1 MTSLVIPLLLVMPL
15 ALALTILAIKPLRKL
30 HIYLTLLYS
39 VIHLAGAI
47 YLMNYHESFSQ
58 YFKVDNLNTIF
69 LLVFSVVFIAVAVYC
84 ISFFSQKEEQKH
96 IERSWKYHVF
106 LLLFVASVDG
116 ILLSSHIGLLW
127 VFIEA
132 TTLFS
137 AMLIYYYTGKSALEA
152 TWKYIFICSIGI
164 SFAFIGIILLSIG
177 CIGGGG
183 EIGLFWDSLNSNA
196 KLINPFW
203 LKMAFPFLLLGFGT
217 KMGLAP
223 MQNWLPDAYAE
234 SPSPATAIISA
245 TLVNAA
251 FLGVLRVHKVMIMAG
266 LGFYSNTLLLIMGFM
281 SLLIPAV
288 FILRSKNYKRM
299 LAYSSVEH
307 MWIVAIGASI
317 GGVGLFAALLHM
329 IGHSLI
335 KAAFFLNSGNIFCLF
350 HSKRIKDVTGLLN
363 VSPANAWLWV
373 ASFVGICAFPPF
385 VTFISE
391 LLIIKELLG
400 KSITLT
406 IIFCGLLT
414 AIIYGIAKNVIS
426 MIYGDPKYAET
437 DQAAELSAAAYIPQ
451 VVLLGMAVWLGLY
464 IPSFLLDL
472 LNHAVKFMGSSV

>member
-1 MTSLVIPLLLVMPL
+1 MTSLMIPLLLITPL
-15 ALALTILAIKPLRKL
+15 ALAMTILFIKPLRNL
-30 HIYLTLLYS
+30 HIYFTLLYA
-39 VIHLAGAI
+39 VVHLAASI
-47 YLMNYHESFSQ
+47 YLAQSHESFSV
-58 YFKVDNLNTIF
+58 YFEADNINTIF
-69 LLVFSVVFIAVAVYC
+69 LLVLSVVFLAVAIYD
-84 ISFFSQKEEQKH
+84 IDFFSHKQEEKH

-106 LLLFVASVDG
+106 LLLFVASLDG
-116 ILLSSHIGLLW
+116 ILLSAHIGMLW
-127 VFIEA
+127 VFLEA
-132 TTLFS
+132 STLFS
-137 AMLIYYYTGKSALEA
+137 AMLVYYYTGKSALEA

-177 CIGGGG
+177 CIGSSGG
-183 EIGLFWDSLNSNA
+183 EIKLFWDDLNNNA
-196 KLINPFW
+196 RLINPFW

-251 FLGVLRVHKVMIMAG
+251 FLGVLRVHKVMLMAG

-307 MWIVAIGASI
+307 MGIVAIGTGL

-335 KAAFFLNSGNIFCLF
+335 KASFFLSSGNIYSLF
-350 HSKRIKDVTGLLN
+350 NSKRIKDVTGMLK

-373 ASFVGICAFPPF
+373 AAFVGICAFPPF

-400 KSITLT
+400 RSIILT
-406 IIFCGLLT
+406 IIFCVLLT
-414 AIIYGIAKNVIS
+414 AIIYGIARNVIS
-426 MIYGDPKYAET
+426 MISGEPKHAES
-437 DQAAELSAAAYIPQ
+437 DNDAGFSAAGYIPQ
-451 VVLLGMAVWLGLY
+451 IMLLGMAVMLGVY
-464 IPSFLLDL
+464 IPSFLIDM
-472 LNHAVKFMGSSV
+472 LNHAVKFMGE

>member
-1 MTSLVIPLLLVMPL
+1 MTSLIIPLMLITPLV
-15 ALALTILAIKPLRKL
+15 LALTILFVKPLRNL
-30 HIYLTLLYS
+30 HIYFTLLYS
-39 VIHLAGAI
+39 MVHLTAAI
-47 YLMNYHESFSQ
+47 YLINFHEIYYH
-58 YFKVDNLNTIF
+58 YFEADNLNTIF
-69 LLVFSVVFIAVAVYC
+69 LLVLSVVFIAVAVYS
-84 ISFFSQKEEQKH
+84 ISFFSNNQEEKH
-96 IERSWKYHVF
+96 VERSWKYHVF
-106 LLLFVASVDG
+106 LLLFVDSLDG
-116 ILLSSHIGLLW
+116 ILLSSHIGMLW
-127 VFIEA
+127 VFLEA
-132 TTLFS
+132 STLFS
-137 AMLIYYYTGKSALEA
+137 AMLVYYYTGKSALEA

-177 CIGGGG
+177 CIGGSGG
-183 EIGLFWDSLNSNA
+183 EISLFWGSLNDNA

-234 SPSPATAIISA
+234 SPAPATAIISA

-251 FLGVLRVHKVMIMAG
+251 FIGVLRVNKVMIMAG
-266 LGFYSNTLLLIMGFM
+266 LGFYSNTLLMIMGFM

-307 MWIVAIGASI
+307 MGIVAIGTSI
-317 GGVGLFAALLHM
+317 GGVGLFAALLHI
-329 IGHSLI
+329 IGHSLV

-350 HSKRIKDVTGLLN
+350 HSKRIKDVTGLLK

-400 KSITLT
+400 KSIILT
-406 IIFCGLLT
+406 IIFCVMLT
-414 AIIYGIAKNVIS
+414 AIIYGIARNVIR
-426 MIYGDPKYAET
+426 MIAGDPKNAESHKGIVFP
-437 DQAAELSAAAYIPQ
+437 AAGYVPQ
-451 VVLLGMAVWLGLY
+451 IVLLGMAVCLGLY
-464 IPSFLLDL
+464 IPSFLLDM
-472 LNHAVKFMGSSV
+472 LNNAVKFMGE

>member
-1 MTSLVIPLLLVMPL
+1 MTSWVIPLILITPLV
-15 ALALTILAIKPLRKL
+15 LALTILFLKPLRNL

-39 VIHLAGAI
+39 AIHLAASI
-47 YLMNYHESFSQ
+47 YLINFQESFSN
-58 YFKVDNLNTIF
+58 YFKADSLNTIF
-69 LLVFSVVFIAVAVYC
+69 LLVLSVVFIAVAVYS
-84 ISFFSQKEEQKH
+84 ISFFAHKEEEKH

-106 LLLFVASVDG
+106 LLLFVASLDG
-116 ILLSSHIGLLW
+116 ILLSSHIGMLW
-127 VFIEA
+127 VFLEA
-132 TTLFS
+132 STLFS
-137 AMLIYYYTGKSALEA
+137 AMLVYYYTGKSALEA

-177 CIGGGG
+177 CIGGSGG
-183 EIGLFWDSLNSNA
+183 EIELFWQSLNVNA
-196 KLINPFW
+196 KHINPFW

-251 FLGVLRVHKVMIMAG
+251 FIGVLRVHKVMIMAG
-266 LGFYSNTLLLIMGFM
+266 LGFYSNTLLLLMGFM

-307 MWIVAIGASI
+307 MGIVAIGTSI

-350 HSKRIKDVTGLLN
+350 HSKRIKDVTGLLK

-400 KSITLT
+400 KSIILT
-406 IIFCGLLT
+406 IIFCVMLT
-414 AIIYGIAKNVIS
+414 AIIYGIARNVIS
-426 MIYGDPKYAET
+426 MISGDPRHAESHGDDKLPLT
-437 DQAAELSAAAYIPQ
+437 GYVPQ
-451 VVLLGMAVWLGLY
+451 IVLLGMAVWLGLY
-464 IPSFLLDL
+464 IPSFLLDM
-472 LNHAVKFMGSSV
+472 LNNAVKFMGE

>member
-1 MTSLVIPLLLVMPL
+1 MTSLMIPLLLITPL
-15 ALALTILAIKPLRKL
+15 ALALTILFVKPLRGL
-30 HIYLTLLYS
+30 HIYFTLLYS
-39 VIHLAGAI
+39 VIHLAASI
-47 YLMNYHESFSQ
+47 YLANFHEMYYH
-58 YFKVDNLNTIF
+58 YFEADNLNTIF
-69 LLVFSVVFIAVAVYC
+69 LLVLSVVFIAVAVYS
-84 ISFFSQKEEQKH
+84 ISFFSHKQEEKH
-96 IERSWKYHVF
+96 VDRSWKYHVF
-106 LLLFVASVDG
+106 LLLFVDSLDG
-116 ILLSSHIGLLW
+116 ILLSSHIGMLW
-127 VFIEA
+127 VFLEA
-132 TTLFS
+132 STLFS

-177 CIGGGG
+177 CIGGSGG
-183 EIGLFWDSLNSNA
+183 EISLFWDSLNNNA
-196 KLINPFW
+196 RLINPFW

-234 SPSPATAIISA
+234 SPAPATALISA

-251 FLGVLRVHKVMIMAG
+251 FIGVLRVHKVMIMAG
-266 LGFYSNTLLLIMGFM
+266 LGFYSNTLLMIMGFM

-307 MWIVAIGASI
+307 MGIVAIGTSI
-317 GGVGLFAALLHM
+317 GGVGLFAALLHT
-329 IGHSLI
+329 IGHSLV

-350 HSKRIKDVTGLLN
+350 RSKRIKDVTGLLK

-391 LLIIKELLG
+391 LLIIKELLA
-400 KSITLT
+400 KSVILT
-406 IIFCGLLT
+406 IIFCVMLT
-414 AIIYGIAKNVIS
+414 AIIYGIARNVIS
-426 MIYGDPKYAET
+426 MISGDPKKPET
-437 DQAAELSAAAYIPQ
+437 LDESGIHATGYIPQ
-451 VVLLGMAVWLGLY
+451 IVLLGLAVCLGLY
-464 IPSFLLDL
+464 IPSFLIDM
-472 LNHAVKFMGSSV
+472 LNNAVKFMGE